1 MRSEFVLFVVR
12 RRLFVETT
20 EETTEETGL
29 ILNKTCAI
37 IKRKQKRN
45 KVRGSNREIEEHTE
59 NPKERQQQN

>member
-20 EETTEETGL
+20 EETGL

-37 IKRKQKRN
+37 IKRKQQRN